1 MSFSGKRPDLL
12 LLYLNSPCLKVK
24 YVTNKNWPK
33 QVKMMSFSGKRPDL
47 LLLYLNCPCLKVKH
61 VTNKKLAKTG
71 QNDEF

>member
-24 YVTNKNWPK
+24 
-33 QVKMMSFSGKRPDL
+33 
-47 LLLYLNCPCLKVKH
+47 H

-71 QNDEF
+71 PLALTLSIPPNMSKVMVFRYYWIGILCMLLGQVQILS